1 MMANNIKIDFAEWK
15 VEELPPGITCSFC
28 KKHESEVRVITGP
41 EVNICNECVGLCNE
55 ILEGEEAER
64 RKATVDDLLSIYFS
78 DVKGVDVGN
87 DWDRKGMEAIY
98 DAGYRKPKE

>member
-1 MMANNIKIDFAEWK
+1 MANNIKIDFAKWK
-15 VEELPPGITCSFC
+15 VEELPAGVTCSFC
-28 KKHESEVRVITGP
+28 KKPESEVRIITGP

-55 ILEGEEAER
+55 ILDEEEAER
-64 RKATVDDLLSIYFS
+64 RKSTVDDLLSIYFS
-78 DVKGVDVGN
+78 DGAGVDVGN

>member
-1 MMANNIKIDFAEWK
+1 MIDMKLDFVKFK
-15 VEELPPGITCSFC
+15 VEELPPEVACSFC
-28 KKHESEVRVITGP
+28 KKPESEVRIITGP

-55 ILEGEEAER
+55 ILDGEEAER
-64 RKATVDDLLSIYFS
+64 RKTTVDDLLSIYFS
-78 DVKGVDVGN
+78 DCKGVDVGN

>member
-1 MMANNIKIDFAEWK
+1 MMAMKIDFAKWK
-15 VEELPPGITCSFC
+15 VEELQPGVTCSFC
-28 KKHESEVRVITGP
+28 KKPESEVRVITGP

-55 ILEGEEAER
+55 ILDEEEAER
-64 RKATVDDLLSIYFS
+64 RKTTVDDLLSIYFS
-78 DVKGVDVGN
+78 DGKGVDVGN

>member
-1 MMANNIKIDFAEWK
+1 MMANNIKIGFAEWK
-15 VEELPPGITCSFC
+15 FKEVAPGITCSFC

-55 ILEGEEAER
+55 ILDEEELA
-64 RKATVDDLLSIYFS
+64 RKNAAITDIVGIQSALPDSYQPE
-78 DVKGVDVGN
+78 DVAA
-87 DWDRKGMEAIY
+87 AIY